1 MAEITW
7 TAEALSRLRAIYDY
21 IADDSSRSAS
31 KVVAGIYSKV
41 QLLRTFPE
49 LGQRYEPITDRH
61 VREIIFGNYRIP
73 YLVTDDGNI
82 LILGV
87 FHSAMDIDAYLH

>member
-7 TAEALSRLRAIYDY
+7 TIEAITRLREIHDY
-21 IADDSSRSAS
+21 IADENPRSAS
-31 KVVAGIYSKV
+31 NVVAGIYSKV
-41 QLLRTFPE
+41 QLLRRFPQ
-49 LGQRYEPITDRH
+49 LGQKYEPITDRH

-73 YLVTDDGNI
+73 YLITDDANI

-87 FHSAMDIDAYLH
+87 FHSAMDIDSYLQ